1 MQSYRPE
8 AGCAQEVH
16 AAVCCQKEDVQQGV
30 HTGFDSGPEE
40 KKSCLNTRNKETKSR
55 HFKCEKRIASIKPLL
70 GVQPVVLHLLHHTSP
85 ATKILVHYRQVFIHD
100 E

>member
-1 MQSYRPE
+1 MQPYRPE

-16 AAVCCQKEDVQQGV
+16 AAVCSQKEDVQQGV

-55 HFKCEKRIASIKPLL
+55 HFKCEKRIEKHQTSAWRPACSLTPVASYITCHQNPCTL
-70 GVQPVVLHLLHHTSP
+70 
-85 ATKILVHYRQVFIHD
+85 
-100 E
+100 